1 MNRFISSVSRPTWLI
16 NYTVNF
22 VLHNTWQFK
31 FGGETWHACAVLQL
45 ICIAQ
50 MAVKC
55 VCDMCILP
63 WGYGLLRS
71 SRLLL
76 WLACPS
82 SRILD
87 VYNLILFAHMEII
100 IVLDVFN
107 LNMLVLETVRL
118 LKTKEFS
125 VTLAAICSSI
135 FIIFFLHKWVSRLT
149 CLRIYE
155 HTSLRLKVFNLEIRS
170 QNIFC

>member
-1 MNRFISSVSRPTWLI
+1 MNKSIYVSRPTWLI

-31 FGGETWHACAVLQL
+31 FGGEPWHACAVLQL

-55 VCDMCILP
+55 VCDMCILS
-63 WGYGLLRS
+63 WGYGLLCS

-82 SRILD
+82 CRILD
-87 VYNLILFAHMEII
+87 VYNLILFTHVEII
-100 IVLDVFN
+100 IVLNVFN
-107 LNMLVLETVRL
+107 LNMLVLETVGL

-125 VTLAAICSSI
+125 VTLATICSSI
-135 FIIFFLHKWVSRLT
+135 FIIFFLHKWVSGLT

-155 HTSLRLKVFNLEIRS
+155 HASLWLKVFNLEIRS
-170 QNIFC
+170 QNILC

>member
-1 MNRFISSVSRPTWLI
+1 MTRFIYSVSRPTWLI

-22 VLHNTWQFK
+22 VLHNTWQFE
-31 FGGETWHACAVLQL
+31 FGGETWHACTVLQL

-50 MAVKC
+50 MSMKC
-55 VCDMCILP
+55 VSNMSILS
-63 WGYGLLRS
+63 WGNGLCS

-82 SRILD
+82 CRTLD
-87 VYNLILFAHMEII
+87 VYNLILFIHMEII

-107 LNMLVLETVRL
+107 LHLLVLETIWL

-135 FIIFFLHKWVSRLT
+135 FIILFLHKWVSSLT
-149 CLRIYE
+149 CLRIYK
-155 HTSLRLKVFNLEIRS
+155 HTSLWLKVFNLEIWS
-170 QNIFC
+170 QNILC